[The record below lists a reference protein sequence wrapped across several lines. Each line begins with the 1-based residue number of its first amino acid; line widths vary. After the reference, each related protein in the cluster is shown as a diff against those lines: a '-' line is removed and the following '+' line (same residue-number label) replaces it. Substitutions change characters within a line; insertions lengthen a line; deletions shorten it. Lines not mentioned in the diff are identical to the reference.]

1 METLKV
7 FIDWSQNDDKKTTP
21 QCTLRNARGLIARVT
36 PGESSGRPHRHLTEN
51 SVSRTIR
58 VIRLL

>member
-21 QCTLRNARGLIARVT
+21 QCTLRNARRLFVRMM
-36 PGESSGRPHRHLTEN
+36 PGESSGRPRRHLTEN

-58 VIRLL
+58 VIRFL